1 MGFFRFRRTF
11 KIVPGV
17 RLNLSGSGASVSL
30 GPRGL
35 HFTIGPHGT
44 RTTVGL
50 PGSGIS
56 WTAYQA
62 YSSGN
67 RSSSSSRPAPNRAD
81 APSNEA
87 TNLDDPNAT
96 VIDSA
101 PIEQLVANSTID
113 IAEALNASRSRWQLY
128 KAVLVVLSAVSL
140 VGAFIVVG
148 SAPAISPAA
157 AFMVTAGAVIILG
170 AIMVHG
176 RESSTVS
183 LDYDLSSEG

>member
-1 MGFFRFRRTF
+1 MGFFRFRQSF
-11 KIVPGV
+11 KIIPGV
-17 RLNLSGSGASVSL
+17 RLNLSGSGASISL

-35 HFTIGPHGT
+35 HYTIGPHGT

-67 RSSSSSRPAPNRAD
+67 RSSPPNRPLPYPGD
-81 APSNEA
+81 AESNQA
-87 TNLDDPNAT
+87 TSVDRSAT
-96 VIDSA
+96 IIDSA
-101 PIEQLVANSTID
+101 PIEQLVASSTID

-128 KAVLVVLSAVSL
+128 KALLVVLSAISVI
-140 VGAFIVVG
+140 GAFAVVS

-176 RESSTVS
+176 REFEHGVARLRSV
-183 LDYDLSSEG
+183 

>member
-11 KIVPGV
+11 RIVPGV

-44 RTTVGL
+44 RATVGL

-67 RSSSSSRPAPNRAD
+67 RSSLPNRPSPNAGD
-81 APSNEA
+81 VDSNEA
-87 TNLDDPNAT
+87 TSLDRNAT

-101 PIEQLVANSTID
+101 PIDQLVA
-113 IAEALNASRSRWQLY
+113 
-128 KAVLVVLSAVSL
+128 
-140 VGAFIVVG
+140 
-148 SAPAISPAA
+148 
-157 AFMVTAGAVIILG
+157 
-170 AIMVHG
+170 
-176 RESSTVS
+176 SSTS
-183 LDYDLSSEG
+183 ILRKH

>member
-1 MGFFRFRRTF
+1 MGFRFRHSF
-11 KIVPGV
+11 KIIPGV

-30 GPRGL
+30 GPRGA

-67 RSSSSSRPAPNRAD
+67 RSSLPNGPLPNAGD
-81 APSNEA
+81 TESNEA
-87 TNLDDPNAT
+87 TSLNRSAT

-101 PIEQLVANSTID
+101 PIEQLVAGSTID

-128 KAVLVVLSAVSL
+128 KALLAVLVALLV
-140 VGAFIVVG
+140 VGAFAVV
-148 SAPAISPAA
+148 SSTPAVSPIA
-157 AFMVTAGAVIILG
+157 AFIVTAGVVIILG
-170 AIMVHG
+170 AMT
-176 RESSTVS
+176 RLRSF
-183 LDYDLSSEG
+183 